1 MKCENIQFNLSV
13 YTDDVLTADER
24 AVVDA
29 HLLSCPLCR
38 QKSADFQSLKNDLR
52 VLPRVEMPAD
62 LLASMRARV
71 AEEVKITKPEPN
83 GILSEAWREWLQMR
97 LFPYAAATAITM
109 VFGIGLLWTL
119 LAAANGG
126 AVGNAEIAR
135 REPAEKS
142 TVMLAGN
149 NSAPDLFDPQLGA
162 ADYAAAGIPIAKDAP
177 AVNPK
182 GALIALTKSLVRGNM
197 KDDEVVV
204 VADVFGNG
212 LAQIAEVVEPS
223 GDRRAV
229 QELQDAL
236 RSNPEFAPFVPS
248 SVDGRSETVRVI
260 LKIQRV
266 DVQTHVRKVRGK
278 R

>member
-13 YTDDVLTADER
+13 YADDVLTAGER
-24 AVVDA
+24 ATVDA
-29 HLLSCPLCR
+29 HLSTCLLCR
-38 QKSADFQSLKNDLR
+38 QKSADLQSLKNDLR
-52 VLPRVEMPAD
+52 VLPRREMPVE
-62 LLASMRARV
+62 LLFSMRTRV
-71 AEEVKITKPEPN
+71 AEEIRTTKREPN
-83 GILSEAWREWLQMR
+83 KIFSEARREWLQMR

-109 VFGIGLLWTL
+109 VFGSSLLWSL

-126 AVGNAEIAR
+126 AARSTEIAR
-135 REPAEKS
+135 AEPVAKS

-149 NSAPDLFDPQLGA
+149 NSASDLSNPQLGA
-162 ADYAAAGIPIAKDAP
+162 ADYAAAGIPLAKDAP

-223 GDRRAV
+223 SDRRAV

-236 RSNPEFAPFVPS
+236 RNNPDFAPFVPS

-266 DVQTHVRKVRGK
+266 DVQTHVLKKK